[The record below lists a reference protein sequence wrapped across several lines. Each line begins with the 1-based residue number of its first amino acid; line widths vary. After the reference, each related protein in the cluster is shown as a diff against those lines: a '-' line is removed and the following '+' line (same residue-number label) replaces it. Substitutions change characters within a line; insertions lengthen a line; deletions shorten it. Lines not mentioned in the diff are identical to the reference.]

1 MLQRIVPLIA
11 TVQEHLAELDRN
23 PERYRPECCPH
34 PKCGRSGGMRFHGSY
49 ERKPCRGKDWR
60 GTDARELGPV
70 KVQRC
75 RCRYCL
81 RTCSSLP
88 SCLPAR
94 RWYLWSLQAAV
105 LLQLLAGASVRAC
118 AREHGP
124 DRHTVLRWRRWLQ
137 DGYARLA
144 HHLRRRTP
152 VLGLAADWR
161 DFWQRCLSGE
171 PLHEVMAW
179 LHGKGLHVP

>member
-75 RCRYCL
+75 RCR
-81 RTCSSLP
+81 
-88 SCLPAR
+88 
-94 RWYLWSLQAAV
+94 
-105 LLQLLAGASVRAC
+105 
-118 AREHGP
+118 
-124 DRHTVLRWRRWLQ
+124 
-137 DGYARLA
+137 
-144 HHLRRRTP
+144 
-152 VLGLAADWR
+152 
-161 DFWQRCLSGE
+161 
-171 PLHEVMAW
+171 
-179 LHGKGLHVP
+179 